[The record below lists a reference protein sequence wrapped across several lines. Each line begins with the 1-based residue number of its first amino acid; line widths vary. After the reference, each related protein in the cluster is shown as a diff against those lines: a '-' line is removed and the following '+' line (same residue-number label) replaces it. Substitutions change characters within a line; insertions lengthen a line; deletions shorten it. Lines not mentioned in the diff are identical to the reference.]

1 MSNVIPF
8 SRPTAAVETIDRLI
22 KLGYLKADK
31 RHNASAVH
39 EALGRMR
46 ADLSGEGT
54 IWQHDP
60 PPVA

>member
-8 SRPTAAVETIDRLI
+8 SRPGASVETIDWLV
-22 KLGYLKADK
+22 KLGYLKADR
-31 RHNASAVH
+31 RHSASAVH

-46 ADLSGEGT
+46 DDLSRDQT
-54 IWQHDP
+54 IWEQEP